1 MLYKTMR
8 HISAALLYYE
18 FDAPMKEFP
27 LWQRKS
33 YKQINVISSDEGR
46 YEKETLVTKINLFK
60 I

>member
-1 MLYKTMR
+1 MR